1 MAKGKISE
9 TLDPQSIDQVLLLI
23 KKLNELLPFLL
34 SLKQNERMGLVK
46 LGPKSIK
53 FVESVLTVAEQHPEL
68 VPPAFDVVEMRKDY
82 DLVKRLEQIQPS
94 LQMLAQATDDTRTV
108 AGSEAITTALALYG
122 VFKAAKRSVP
132 GIESVLAEMGG
143 RFKKRARTPK
153 AV

>member
-9 TLDPQSIDQVLLLI
+9 TLDQQSITQALDHLE
-23 KKLNELLPFLL
+23 KLHELMPFLL
-34 SLKQNERMGLVK
+34 SLKPSERQGLMK
-46 LGPKSIK
+46 LGPKSLK
-53 FVESVLTVAEQHPEL
+53 FMESVLTVAEQHPEL
-68 VPPAFDVVEMRKDY
+68 VPPAFDVAEMRKDY
-82 DLVKRLEQIQPS
+82 DLVKRLEQIQPA

-143 RFKKRARTPK
+143 RFKKKPRAPK
-153 AV
+153 AP